1 MAAVAHRSIPLATPG
16 HRRGKYGGDSTKNH
30 TRRIRSQHP
39 EVAHTVLWDEAGV
52 TWIQSQVTHDQA
64 QLNTWAWSTMAVET
78 SNHSAEDIC
87 NVVEKQCWVE
97 SPVEAKSVAIF
108 MAASIDSIES
118 VLGNTTVQFLFHV
131 NHLYFDGISIDLLV
145 GDFVHTLGAQLS
157 ARDNDRSSTVNSGP
171 DNLSPPVLDIL
182 HPGWE
187 VSGSQFEMYLA
198 TFMESTT

>member
-1 MAAVAHRSIPLATPG
+1 M
-16 HRRGKYGGDSTKNH
+16 
-30 TRRIRSQHP
+30 
-39 EVAHTVLWDEAGV
+39 

-87 NVVEKQCWVE
+87 NVVGKQCWVE
-97 SPVEAKSVAIF
+97 SPVEAKSVATF